1 VVGKVMQKVGSM
13 MHNEGM
19 VEKGKIKR
27 EEKMSVKK
35 GEEEEMEQP
44 PFAN

>member
-1 VVGKVMQKVGSM
+1 MMEKVGSL

-19 VEKGKIKR
+19 VEKGKLKR
-27 EEKMSVKK
+27 EEKMSIKK
-35 GEEEEMEQP
+35 GEDKEMEEP